1 MKYINAKR
9 CSKSKTIKKLDA
21 KINSVKEL
29 NGTSMNNMNLSF
41 KEVAS
46 KVIAKYRETSISNIN
61 KLSELS
67 FQANK

>member
-1 MKYINAKR
+1 M
-9 CSKSKTIKKLDA
+9 KLDA

>member
-9 CSKSKTIKKLDA
+9 CSKSKTIMKLDA